1 MSLEVKIQI
10 ALKEAMKA
18 KDAAGLRT
26 LRAVKTAISM
36 QKTERGA
43 SEILSTEQEAKILQK
58 MVKQRNDAL
67 SIYQKENRN
76 DLAEKEQ
83 EEIAVLKKF
92 LPKQLSI
99 EELEDILRS
108 MVDTSGLNSKKD
120 MGRLMGMANIKLAG
134 VSDGKTIASVLKN
147 LLQ

>member
-43 SEILSTEQEAKILQK
+43 SETLSAEQEAKILQK

>member
-67 SIYQKENRN
+67 SIYQKENRS

>member
-10 ALKEAMKA
+10 ALKDAMKA

-43 SEILSTEQEAKILQK
+43 SETLSTEQEAKILQK

>member
-43 SEILSTEQEAKILQK
+43 SETLSTEQEAKILQK

-120 MGRLMGMANIKLAG
+120 MGRLMGMDNIKLAG

>member
-1 MSLEVKIQI
+1 MRLVPLGQVEGQKIQI

-43 SEILSTEQEAKILQK
+43 SETLSAEQEAKILQK

-67 SIYQKENRN
+67 SIYQKENRS

-83 EEIAVLKKF
+83 EEMQQELRYLK
-92 LPKQLSI
+92 L
-99 EELEDILRS
+99 
-108 MVDTSGLNSKKD
+108 
-120 MGRLMGMANIKLAG
+120 
-134 VSDGKTIASVLKN
+134 
-147 LLQ
+147 

>member
-43 SEILSTEQEAKILQK
+43 SETLSTEQEAKILQK

-67 SIYQKENRN
+67 SIYQKENRS

>member
-43 SEILSTEQEAKILQK
+43 SETLSAEQEAKILQK

-67 SIYQKENRN
+67 SIYQKENRS

>member
-43 SEILSTEQEAKILQK
+43 SETLSTEQEAKILQK